1 METRKM
7 KLADI
12 KPADYNPRVT
22 LKPGDTEY
30 EALKGSLDRFGLV
43 EPLVW
48 NERTG
53 NLVSGHQR
61 LNILLANGE
70 TEAEVVVIDADEED
84 EKLANVAINKI
95 EGDWDYEKL
104 KELFEEIEDED
115 IKFTGF
121 TEEELNNLFDAGL
134 PEFDDTESS
143 GGEKSGDETEK
154 TPDEPEKPKEL
165 HEFNIFLSFPT
176 KELAEKWMKDRG
188 IDLTYEGTARNITIR
203 MEGLDYGKAD

>member
-134 PEFDDTESS
+134 PEFDDTESG